1 MKVILLQ
8 KVAGLGEPEDVKE
21 VADGYARN
29 FLFPHHLAVQ
39 ASPQAVSD
47 LQTKK
52 KKRSKEAEEE
62 LYHQEKLAEQLEGM
76 EIEIKQKVTEGGML
90 YAAVGPQQIAMNLS
104 KRGFEIDKKQIITE
118 PLKEVGEY
126 MVPIKLRHG
135 LEAELRVVIN
145 PQIEHA

>member
-76 EIEIKQKVTEGGML
+76 EIEIKQKVTEDGML
-90 YAAVGPQQIAMNLS
+90 YATIGPQQIAMNLS
-104 KRGFEIDKKQIITE
+104 KHGFEIDKKQIITE

>member
-104 KRGFEIDKKQIITE
+104 KHGFEIDKKQIITE